1 MDGAPRA
8 AGVALAK
15 WSWKAVRADLAT
27 HFGVRL
33 GKSGCLRYLH
43 RLGFVWKR
51 PKKRLTRA
59 DAQKRAAFVRA
70 YLALVAEAERT
81 GAKVFFVDAAP
92 VRADGDRRGIWVRK
106 GAPALVDSSSP
117 RWGEKASDDSAV
129 CLETGEVEAMELAG
143 NSRAETAAAFSRHLR
158 AAHPGPPIVL
168 WDNGPAHGGDARRA
182 DLPTPGLRLRLV
194 RRPAYSPDD
203 NADEAI
209 GDWIRE
215 EVTANTCFGTA
226 AAVRAPV
233 AAFFRGL
240 RDRAD
245 EVTTRCRTVL
255 QAEARAQE
263 VTTHGRAILQA
274 DDLALA
280 GV

>member
-1 MDGAPRA
+1 
-8 AGVALAK
+8 LAK
-15 WSWKAVRADLAT
+15 WSWKAVRADLADR
-27 HFGVRL
+27 FGVFL
-33 GKSGCLRYLH
+33 GKSGCRRYLH
-43 RLGFVWKR
+43 RLGFVRKR
-51 PKKRLTRA
+51 PKKRLTKA
-59 DAQKRAAFVRA
+59 DAAKRAAFVGASR
-70 YLALVAEAERT
+70 ALVAEAERT
-81 GAKVFFVDAAP
+81 GAKIFFVDEAP

-117 RWGEKASDDSAV
+117 RWGEKASDDAAV
-129 CLETGEVEAMELAG
+129 CLATGEGEAMERAG
-143 NSRAETAAAFSRHLR
+143 NSRAEAAAAFSRHLR
-158 AAHPGPPIVL
+158 AAHPGPLIVL
-168 WDNGPAHGGDARRA
+168 WDNGPAHGGDALRA
-182 DLPTPGLRLRLV
+182 DLATPGPRLRLV
-194 RRPAYSPDD
+194 RLPAYSPDD

-209 GDWIRE
+209 GDWIRA

-226 AAVRAPV
+226 AAVRAHV
-233 AAFFRGL
+233 DAFFRGL